1 MRNSERVKSVLGN
14 DDLDLTDVPFK
25 APNSIMQ
32 HPNKHLAPTPE
43 KCRRLSMEQPRQK

>member
-25 APNSIMQ
+25 APNPIM
-32 HPNKHLAPTPE
+32 
-43 KCRRLSMEQPRQK
+43 